1 MRRYYI
7 SLVVVTLVLALVSFV
22 VMWTAPGR
30 FLTVMPLLA
39 LYFAAVTG
47 VQHYFVVKSMYQ
59 SPKRFV
65 QFFLAATVA
74 ALFLHLIVFAAYL
87 FTHTQ
92 QAKLFAIAFCI
103 GFAVM
108 LAFETVALILLI
120 RRERNRQQH
129 PEN

>member
-1 MRRYYI
+1 MMKRYYI
-7 SLVVVTLVLALVSFV
+7 ALVVVALVLALVSFV
-22 VMWTAPGR
+22 VMWTIPER
-30 FLTVMPLLA
+30 YLTVMPLLA

-65 QFFLAATVA
+65 QFFLATTVA
-74 ALFLHLIVFAAYL
+74 TLFLHLVVFAAYL

-108 LAFETVALILLI
+108 LVFETVSLILLI
-120 RRERNRQQH
+120 NREKKNRK
-129 PEN
+129 

>member
-1 MRRYYI
+1 MRRYYL
-7 SLVVVTLVLALVSFV
+7 SLVVMTLVMVLATFI
-22 VMWTAPGR
+22 VMWTAPDC

-65 QFFLAATVA
+65 QLFLASTVA
-74 ALFLHLIVFAAYL
+74 CLFIHLVVFAAYL

-103 GFAVM
+103 GFAAM
-108 LAFETVALILLI
+108 LVFETASLVLLI
-120 RRERNRQQH
+120 NRERNKRQQ
-129 PEN
+129 N

>member
-1 MRRYYI
+1 MMKRYYI
-7 SLVVVTLVLALVSFV
+7 ALVVVALVLALVSFV
-22 VMWTAPGR
+22 VMWTLPER
-30 FLTVMPLLA
+30 YLTVMPLLA

-65 QFFLAATVA
+65 QFFLATTVA
-74 ALFLHLIVFAAYL
+74 TLFLHLVVFAAYL

-108 LAFETVALILLI
+108 LVFETVSLILLI
-120 RRERNRQQH
+120 NREKKNRK
-129 PEN
+129 

>member
-1 MRRYYI
+1 MMKRYYI
-7 SLVVVTLVLALVSFV
+7 ALVVVALVLALASFV
-22 VMWTAPGR
+22 VMWTIPER
-30 FLTVMPLLA
+30 YLIVMPLLA

-65 QFFLAATVA
+65 QFFLATTVA
-74 ALFLHLIVFAAYL
+74 TLFLHLVVFAAYL

-108 LAFETVALILLI
+108 LVFETVSLILLI
-120 RRERNRQQH
+120 NREKKSRK
-129 PEN
+129 

>member
-1 MRRYYI
+1 MRRYYL
-7 SLVVVTLVLALVSFV
+7 SLVVMTLVMVLATFI
-22 VMWTAPGR
+22 VMWTAPGS
-30 FLTVMPLLA
+30 FLSVMPLLA

-65 QFFLAATVA
+65 QLFLTFTVA
-74 ALFLHLIVFAAYL
+74 SLFLHLVVFAAYL

-103 GFAVM
+103 GFAAM
-108 LAFETVALILLI
+108 LVFETVSLVILIN
-120 RRERNRQQH
+120 REKKNH
-129 PEN
+129 KN

>member
-7 SLVVVTLVLALVSFV
+7 SLIIVALALAVVSFITLWV
-22 VMWTAPGR
+22 SPAN

-47 VQHYFVVKSMYQ
+47 IQHYFVVKSMYQ

-65 QFFLAATVA
+65 QLFLALTVA
-74 ALFLHLIVFAAYL
+74 ALFLHLVVFAVYL

-103 GFAVM
+103 GFATM
-108 LAFETVALILLI
+108 LVFETTSLVLLI
-120 RRERNRQQH
+120 RRERRKN
-129 PEN
+129 N

>member
-1 MRRYYI
+1 MMKRYYI
-7 SLVVVTLVLALVSFV
+7 ALVVVALVLALVSFV
-22 VMWTAPGR
+22 VMWNIPER
-30 FLTVMPLLA
+30 YLTVMPLLA

-65 QFFLAATVA
+65 QFFLATTVA
-74 ALFLHLIVFAAYL
+74 TLFLHLVVFAAYL

-108 LAFETVALILLI
+108 LVFETVSLILLI
-120 RRERNRQQH
+120 NREKKNRK
-129 PEN
+129 